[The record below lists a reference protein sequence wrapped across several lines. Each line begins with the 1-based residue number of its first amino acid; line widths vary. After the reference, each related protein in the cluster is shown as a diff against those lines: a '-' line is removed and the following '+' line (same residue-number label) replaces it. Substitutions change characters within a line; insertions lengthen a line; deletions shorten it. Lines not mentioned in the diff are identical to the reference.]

1 MVKIKK
7 IDEIISKLD
16 EFRCQIEEL
25 KGDVEFNDIATD
37 EEARKVIEKHSI
49 LQNLASFQKLVFT
62 VNDLTKIFQVTS
74 RTIYNWKEQGRLSF
88 VQINS
93 KTYVTSGQLD
103 DFLKLNEVKSLK
115 FGRNLLLT
123 KIADHEKC

>member
-1 MVKIKK
+1 MEVKK
-7 IDEIISKLD
+7 IDEIIRKMN
-16 EFRCQIEEL
+16 EFRHQIEEL
-25 KGDVEFNDIATD
+25 KIEFEEIDGRMTNDGL
-37 EEARKVIEKHSI
+37 RKITENHSI
-49 LQNLASFQKLVFT
+49 SQNSASAQKLVFT
-62 VNDLTKIFQVTS
+62 VNDLAGIFHVTP

-115 FGRNLLLT
+115 FGRNLILT
-123 KIADHEKC
+123 KIADHEKH

>member
-1 MVKIKK
+1 MLKVKK
-7 IDEIISKLD
+7 IDEIIRKMD

-25 KGDVEFNDIATD
+25 KIENEEIDDSMTNVEL
-37 EEARKVIEKHSI
+37 RKIIEKHSI
-49 LQNLASFQKLVFT
+49 SQNSASSQKLVFT
-62 VNDLTKIFQVTS
+62 VNDLAGIFQVTP

-115 FGRNLLLT
+115 LRRS
-123 KIADHEKC
+123 